1 MPELL
6 IDGINEQALDT
17 IGDMILEPGSG
28 STVPTIAQEYLKT
41 VQTLIIGRVARR

>member
-6 IDGINEQALDT
+6 IDSINERALDT

-28 STVPTIAQEYLKT
+28 NTPTMIAEEYRPI
-41 VQTLIIGRVARR
+41 VQKLLQ